1 MVYLDSWFVAVVVV
15 VVVVVL
21 SPIRVLHFLHS
32 GPGPEKGVEKNSY
45 KDNKQSFQN
54 IVKQ

>member
-1 MVYLDSWFVAVVVV
+1 MLVFTFCNLALNMVYLDSWFVAVVVV

-32 GPGPEKGVEKNSY
+32 GPGPEKGVEK
-45 KDNKQSFQN
+45 K
-54 IVKQ
+54 